1 MSTGDIGAQE
11 TPVEKKMV
19 REYIPVQQRLEQLL
33 YEADAAE
40 VNKDLRPQY
49 LTRIFDELSV
59 IAEVKY
65 AVDKDGFKALMREWQ
80 SIDTQCGVLDE
91 TRFRRSLKYQEWH
104 ERKRALV
111 ALRERLGMG
120 TSKPDKPPDLGPPKA
135 MSAYH
140 ECPDNCPRLVSI
152 RNDHRRFE

>member
-1 MSTGDIGAQE
+1 MAEGIEAQE
-11 TPVEKKMV
+11 TPFEKKVV
-19 REYIPVQQRLEQLL
+19 REYVPVQPRLEQLL

-40 VNKDLRPQY
+40 VQKDLRPQY

-65 AVDKDGFKALMREWQ
+65 AEDKHGFQALMREWQ
-80 SIDTQCGVLDE
+80 SIDTEYGVLGE
-91 TRFRRSLKYQEWH
+91 TRFRRSLKYEEWH

-111 ALRERLGMG
+111 ALRERVGMG
-120 TSKPDKPPDLGPPKA
+120 TSKPDKPPDLGRPKA